1 MDEFTALGLV
11 QEQLKTYTIL
21 CVDANEEIHAVC
33 KSLLGEMVD
42 KIYFAHNGEDGY
54 RIFLQEHIDIVV
66 TDHELLLLN
75 GIDMIKRI
83 RLVNGS
89 VPIVMISDVK
99 EMALFVRALELGV
112 KHLLQ
117 KDSIH
122 LELEQVVRDI
132 VKKSIIKAH
141 LKEQEKLEMKALQ
154 EKERY
159 NAYQER
165 LAFSKEL
172 KIIRNDFYYQMINRE
187 CTALIDFIYQ
197 PLDTMCGDAYSVRAI
212 NEHSVFYLVVDGM
225 GKGLSASLTAM
236 LLTSF
241 VNYTIDAMLS
251 DGSFSMK
258 QLIYAT
264 AQYIKP
270 ILLDDETI
278 SLDFICID
286 TTSAMMEYAKFGMP
300 AILMQNRADELIHI
314 KSNNP
319 PLSLYNSDFSIEE
332 VSVEGVVKFLFYS
345 DGIVEN
351 NSRISG
357 EIYGS
362 KLVDD
367 FMDSF
372 TKDELKSKINWGIG
386 IQEDDM
392 SLIFVHK
399 LDLGTYKQKHTQ
411 KFPSRLATLEDA
423 SVWYESVWSNIDHDE
438 KVSNSA
444 GVVFTELFMNA
455 YEHGNLGLRSGIK
468 HKLMESDAYFD
479 ALATM
484 ELACKKE
491 ITVCVTVLTYQN
503 REYIVTQIT
512 DEGDGF
518 DTNILAHIFRDI
530 KNFNGR
536 GVFISR
542 QSSLGIYYNQ
552 KGNSVLFLHK
562 AKG

>member
-1 MDEFTALGLV
+1 
-11 QEQLKTYTIL
+11 
-21 CVDANEEIHAVC
+21 
-33 KSLLGEMVD
+33 
-42 KIYFAHNGEDGY
+42 
-54 RIFLQEHIDIVV
+54 
-66 TDHELLLLN
+66 
-75 GIDMIKRI
+75 
-83 RLVNGS
+83 
-89 VPIVMISDVK
+89 
-99 EMALFVRALELGV
+99 MALFVRALELGV

-141 LKEQEKLEMKALQ
+141 LKEQEKLEIKTLQ
-154 EKERY
+154 DKERY

-172 KIIRNDFYYQMINRE
+172 KIIRNDFYYQMINRD

-212 NEHSVFYLVVDGM
+212 DEHRVFYLVVDGM

-236 LLTSF
+236 LLTAF
-241 VNYTIDAMLS
+241 INHTIDLMLS
-251 DGSFSMK
+251 SFDMK
-258 QLIYAT
+258 ELIYKT
-264 AQYIKP
+264 MQYIKP

-278 SLDFICID
+278 SIDFICIN
-286 TTSAMMEYAKFGMP
+286 SLSSVMEYAKFGMP
-300 AILMQNRADELIHI
+300 AILMQDKTDALIHI

-319 PLSLYNSDFSIEE
+319 PLSLYKAYFTVVE

-345 DGIVEN
+345 DCIVEN
-351 NSRISG
+351 NGRIDG
-357 EIYGS
+357 ELYGNR
-362 KLVDD
+362 LVED
-367 FMDSF
+367 FLDSF

-399 LDLGTYKQKHTQ
+399 LNLGVYKQKHIQ
-411 KFPSRLATLEDA
+411 KYKSRLATLEDA
-423 SVWYESVWSNIDHDE
+423 SRWYEGVWSNIKHDE
-438 KVSNSA
+438 KVSTSA

-455 YEHGNLGLRSGIK
+455 YEHGNLGLRSGVK
-468 HKLMESDAYFD
+468 HKLMDSDAYFD

-484 ELACKKE
+484 EARCEKE
-491 ITVCVTVLTYQN
+491 ITVCVTVLAYQG
-503 REYIVTQIT
+503 REYVVTQIT
-512 DEGDGF
+512 DEGEGF
-518 DTNILAHIFRDI
+518 DTNILAYIFRDV

-552 KGNSVLFLHK
+552 KGNSVLFLHR
-562 AKG
+562 ARS